1 MTIALWM
8 SIYQILLHKNQKNV
22 YEERIPSSY
31 DALADIARVVARLD
45 IPDVISPYQE
55 VRRKKDTEATCHS
68 YSVRT

>member
-55 VRRKKDTEATCHS
+55 VRRKKDIEATCHS